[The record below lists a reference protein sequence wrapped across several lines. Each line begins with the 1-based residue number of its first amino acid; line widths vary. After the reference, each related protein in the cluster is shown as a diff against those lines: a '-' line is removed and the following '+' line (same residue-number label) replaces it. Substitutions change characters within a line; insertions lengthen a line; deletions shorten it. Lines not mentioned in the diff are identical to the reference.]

1 MVKIVCAKETCHNRK
16 IEKPWVP
23 FVTTK
28 VVKPIVEVTTQFVKA
43 RVPLK
48 YPCIICSS
56 FEHCALDCLRKKKIQ
71 TCFELN

>member
-16 IEKPWVP
+16 IEKPWIP
-23 FVTTK
+23 FVSTK

-56 FEHCALDCLRKKKIQ
+56 LNVVQLIVLERKKFKHGS
-71 TCFELN
+71 N